1 MWTLIKSAYP
11 AEPYKLGQFIR
22 PSKVIPPHL
31 SILLNSRVF
40 LKTWIKL
47 TIWLLWV
54 FKFVEIYIYI
64 LGIENNNHEGTY
76 DFSRVIQE
84 KEFKEEDFAEEIEKG
99 KL

>member
-1 MWTLIKSAYP
+1 
-11 AEPYKLGQFIR
+11 
-22 PSKVIPPHL
+22 
-31 SILLNSRVF
+31 
-40 LKTWIKL
+40 
-47 TIWLLWV
+47 LLWV